1 VQLKKALG
9 GAVAPAHYLAI
20 PPSLFPT
27 VVEELGQSGC
37 AEGARVIVEKP
48 FGRDLATAQNLNAV
62 LHSVFPESS
71 IFRIDHY
78 LGKEAVEN
86 LLFFRFANTFLEP
99 IWNRNYVHSVQIT
112 MAEQFGVAG
121 RGPLY
126 EQLGLIRDVV
136 QNHLLQVVALLAM
149 EPPTSMYL
157 ESLHD
162 EQVKIFRMIPPFEP
176 AHMVGGSTTATG
188 KRRAWQ
194 PIRKWRLSP
203 LFARRW
209 IHGAGREF
217 RS

>member
-1 VQLKKALG
+1 M
-9 GAVAPAHYLAI
+9 
-20 PPSLFPT
+20 
-27 VVEELGQSGC
+27 
-37 AEGARVIVEKP
+37 
-48 FGRDLATAQNLNAV
+48 
-62 LHSVFPESS
+62 
-71 IFRIDHY
+71 
-78 LGKEAVEN
+78 EN

-112 MAEQFGVAG
+112 MAETFGVAG
-121 RGPLY
+121 GGPLY
-126 EQLGLIRDVV
+126 EQLGLIRDVI